1 MRNNWTREELILAF
15 NLYFKIP
22 YGQFNNRNK
31 EIIELGE
38 ILGRTPGA
46 VAFKLVNFV
55 SLDPKHKELG
65 RKGAVNVGKLDIE
78 IFNEFRNNWEDLLF
92 ESEKI
97 LAEKQNTTVEVKYKD
112 VIEEFRYK
120 QGEEKLRTVKTRV
133 NQELFRRMIL
143 TNFDYKC
150 AITEIGISELLV
162 ASHIKPWS
170 KDKNERLNPA
180 NGISLSGTF
189 DKAFDN
195 GLITIDSN
203 YKVIFSVHLK
213 VYSDKQFYKEHFQSY
228 EGKEITQPRK
238 VALGLDFLKY
248 HNDVIFEKRNQIP
261 KSQFRKS

>member
-1 MRNNWTREELILAF
+1 M
-15 NLYFKIP
+15 
-22 YGQFNNRNK
+22 
-31 EIIELGE
+31 
-38 ILGRTPGA
+38 
-46 VAFKLVNFV
+46 
-55 SLDPKHKELG
+55 
-65 RKGAVNVGKLDIE
+65 DIE

-97 LAEKQNTTVEVKYKD
+97 LAEKQETTIEAKYKD
-112 VIEEFRYK
+112 IIEDYKHK

-150 AITEIGISELLV
+150 AITGISILELLV

-195 GLITIDSN
+195 GLITIDAN
-203 YKVIFSVHLK
+203 YKVIFSTYLK
-213 VYSDKQFYKEHFQSY
+213 IYSDKQFYKEHFQDY

-248 HNDVIFEKRNQIP
+248 HNDIVFERKNKLTKLH
-261 KSQFRKS
+261 KS

>member
-1 MRNNWTREELILAF
+1 MRNNWSREELILAF

-31 EIIELGE
+31 EIIELAN
-38 ILGRTPGA
+38 LMGRTSGA
-46 VAFKLVNFV
+46 IAYKLVNFV

-97 LAEKQNTTVEVKYKD
+97 LAEKQKTTIEAKYKD
-112 VIEEFRYK
+112 VIEDYQHK
-120 QGEEKLRTVKTRV
+120 QGEEKLRMVKTRV

-150 AITEIGISELLV
+150 AITGINISDLLV

-195 GLITIDSN
+195 GLITIDTN
-203 YKVIFSVHLK
+203 YKVVFSAHLK
-213 VYSDKQFYKEHFQSY
+213 KHLKTDFYRECFKFY
-228 EGKEITQPRK
+228 EGKEISQPRK
-238 VALGLDFLKY
+238 VAIGKEFLQY
-248 HNDVIFEKRNQIP
+248 HNEIIFEKKYKNLVL
-261 KSQFRKS
+261 

>member
-1 MRNNWTREELILAF
+1 MRNPNWTREELILAF

-31 EIIELGE
+31 EVIELAE
-38 ILGRTPGA
+38 ILGRTSGA
-46 VAFKLVNFV
+46 VAYKLVNFV

-78 IFNEFRNNWEDLLF
+78 IFNEFRNSWEDLLF

-97 LAEKQNTTVEVKYKD
+97 LAEKQKTTIEAKYKD
-112 VIEEFRYK
+112 VIEDFKHK

-150 AITEIGISELLV
+150 AVTQIGISELLV

-195 GLITIDSN
+195 GLITINVDC
-203 YKVIFSVHLK
+203 KIIFSSQLK
-213 VYSDKQFYKEHFQSY
+213 KHSNSQFYKEQFETY

-248 HNDVIFEKRNQIP
+248 HNDVIFEK
-261 KSQFRKS
+261 KYKLMK

>member
-1 MRNNWTREELILAF
+1 MRSPNWTREELILAF
-15 NLYFKIP
+15 NLYFKIS

-31 EIIELGE
+31 EVIELAKL
-38 ILGRTPGA
+38 LGRTSGA
-46 VAFKLVNFV
+46 VAYKLVNFV
-55 SLDPKHKELG
+55 SLDPKQKEKG

-78 IFNEFRNNWEDLLF
+78 IFNEFQNDWENLLY

-97 LAEKQNTTVEVKYKD
+97 LAEKQHTTVEIKYKD
-112 VIEEFRYK
+112 VIEEYKDK

-150 AITEIGISELLV
+150 AIIGIGVSELLV

-189 DKAFDN
+189 DKAFDK
-195 GLITIDSN
+195 GLITINEN
-203 YKVIFSVHLK
+203 YKVVISAQLK
-213 VYSDKQFYKEHFQSY
+213 TYSKTKFFKEHFEIY
-228 EGKEITQPRK
+228 EGKEILQPRK
-238 VALGLDFLKY
+238 VAIGLEFLKY
-248 HNDVIFEKRNQIP
+248 HNDVIFEKRNKNP
-261 KSQFRKS
+261 NT